1 MKYLFLFCFYISAE
15 MQDSPADVYIDRINC
30 QGIPLDMCLA
40 ALKYLEKCSAILS
53 SMHTI
58 PTCPVFN
65 SANR

>member
-1 MKYLFLFCFYISAE
+1 